1 MRSLKEINESQILE
15 YLAAADK
22 NYRPYDPGRYLYVK
36 FCQRNDFLSD
46 EYIELLYIVLVA
58 WGMNSRGAK
67 LDEFDNFRTSILAN
81 KDRIQNL
88 REQELRLESIEL
100 GSKQEQFK
108 KLFTS
113 MKLMEEDRTSRFVT
127 YSKTLHLLF
136 PNLCVPM
143 DRKYTLS
150 FYPSNVPKALDR
162 QFEKYW
168 NIMKDMQSFAK
179 EHAEALR
186 QAFDNKENQKWNQ
199 NLPKVI
205 DNILIGMKH

>member
-15 YLAAADK
+15 YLDAADK

-36 FCQRNDFLSD
+36 FCQRDDFLSD

-67 LDEFDNFRTSILAN
+67 LNGFDKFRSSLLNN
-81 KDRIQNL
+81 KETIQNL
-88 REQELRLESIEL
+88 RQQDLRIESIDMD
-100 GSKQEQFK
+100 GKQEQLK
-108 KLFTS
+108 ELFTS
-113 MKLMEEDRTSRFVT
+113 LELMEGDRTSRFVT

-150 FYPSNVPKALDR
+150 FYTSNVPKALDR

-168 NIMKDMQSFAK
+168 KIMKDMQSFAK
-179 EHAEALR
+179 EHAEALK
-186 QAFDNKENQKWNQ
+186 QAVDNKESQKWDQ
-199 NLPKVI
+199 NIPKVI
-205 DNILIGMKH
+205 DSILIGMKQ